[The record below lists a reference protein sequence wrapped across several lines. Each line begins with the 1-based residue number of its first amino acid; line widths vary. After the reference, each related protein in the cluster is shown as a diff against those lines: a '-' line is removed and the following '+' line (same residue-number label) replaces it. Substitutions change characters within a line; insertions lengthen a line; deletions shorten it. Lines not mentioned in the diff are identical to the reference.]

1 MFILH
6 LNACLYY
13 VASDYQG
20 IGTTKW
26 VYSGEGSA
34 YVIPSTFQIHSDLII
49 FVKVKYIISAP
60 LAAPNRIG
68 MKLKC

>member
-20 IGTTKW
+20 IGKTKW
-26 VYSGEGSA
+26 VYSGRGSA
-34 YVIPSTFQIHSDLII
+34 YVFPYTLLIQSEYADLSI
-49 FVKVKYIISAP
+49 F
-60 LAAPNRIG
+60 
-68 MKLKC
+68 

>member
-20 IGTTKW
+20 IGKTKW
-26 VYSGEGSA
+26 VYSGNGSA
-34 YVIPSTFQIHSDLII
+34 YVIPYPLQIQSEYADLS
-49 FVKVKYIISAP
+49 IS
-60 LAAPNRIG
+60 
-68 MKLKC
+68 